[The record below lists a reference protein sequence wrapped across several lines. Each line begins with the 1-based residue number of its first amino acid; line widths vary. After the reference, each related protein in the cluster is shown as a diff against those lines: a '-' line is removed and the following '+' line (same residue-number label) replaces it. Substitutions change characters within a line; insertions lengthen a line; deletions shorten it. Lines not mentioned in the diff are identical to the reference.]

1 MRYSHAIRIGFHRYH
16 RGFVVVFGI
25 EFIDKV
31 LKIDDPVG
39 AIGVHFLCG
48 ASGTL
53 LVGLFSDESGT
64 VSPGLFYGG
73 GFSLLGIEALGV
85 VTVCLWVGITMTIVF
100 QVIKHTVGL
109 RVSEEEEIAGL
120 DIKEHNIAS
129 SYADFI
135 TFDGPIP
142 ESVKTAPVPETQS
155 DKNRDKKLTK
165 VSVVTR
171 QSKLSELLKVYS
183 AIGVT
188 GVTITNVLGC
198 GTQKGQTE
206 YYRGA
211 PIEMQLRPKVK
222 VEAVISKVPAD
233 LVLKTA
239 RDVLY
244 TGHIG
249 DGKIFFYN
257 VENAVKVRTGE
268 EGYDA
273 LQDTPE

>member
-1 MRYSHAIRIGFHRYH
+1 MARTKKYVPF
-16 RGFVVVFGI
+16 
-25 EFIDKV
+25 
-31 LKIDDPVG
+31 
-39 AIGVHFLCG
+39 FLW
-48 ASGTL
+48 
-53 LVGLFSDESGT
+53 
-64 VSPGLFYGG
+64 GG
-73 GFSLLGIEALGV
+73 G
-85 VTVCLWVGITMTIVF
+85 
-100 QVIKHTVGL
+100 
-109 RVSEEEEIAGL
+109 
-120 DIKEHNIAS
+120 
-129 SYADFI
+129 YA
-135 TFDGPIP
+135 
-142 ESVKTAPVPETQS
+142 APVPETQS
-155 DKNRDKKLTK
+155 DKNRDKKLAK

-171 QSKLSELLKVYS
+171 QSKLSELLKAYS

>member
-1 MRYSHAIRIGFHRYH
+1 MLSTVFPDWESERNGAYEKVCAI
-16 RGFVVVFGI
+16 
-25 EFIDKV
+25 
-31 LKIDDPVG
+31 
-39 AIGVHFLCG
+39 FLW
-48 ASGTL
+48 
-53 LVGLFSDESGT
+53 
-64 VSPGLFYGG
+64 GG
-73 GFSLLGIEALGV
+73 G
-85 VTVCLWVGITMTIVF
+85 
-100 QVIKHTVGL
+100 
-109 RVSEEEEIAGL
+109 
-120 DIKEHNIAS
+120 
-129 SYADFI
+129 YA
-135 TFDGPIP
+135 
-142 ESVKTAPVPETQS
+142 APVPETQS

-171 QSKLSELLKVYS
+171 QSKLSELLKAYS

>member
-1 MRYSHAIRIGFHRYH
+1 MARTKKYVPF
-16 RGFVVVFGI
+16 
-25 EFIDKV
+25 
-31 LKIDDPVG
+31 
-39 AIGVHFLCG
+39 FLW
-48 ASGTL
+48 
-53 LVGLFSDESGT
+53 
-64 VSPGLFYGG
+64 GG
-73 GFSLLGIEALGV
+73 G
-85 VTVCLWVGITMTIVF
+85 
-100 QVIKHTVGL
+100 
-109 RVSEEEEIAGL
+109 
-120 DIKEHNIAS
+120 
-129 SYADFI
+129 YA
-135 TFDGPIP
+135 
-142 ESVKTAPVPETQS
+142 APVPETQS

-171 QSKLSELLKVYS
+171 QSKLSELLKAYS

-249 DGKIFFYN
+249 DEKIFFYN